1 MITMDGI
8 FYLKFAVSDIDK
20 SVDFYEAVFGA
31 KRSVEDDHLTP
42 DGFLWAVML
51 DVPGLGTRL
60 QLRLDPAAA
69 EAHRNWNPVA
79 LTVDTVE
86 DLRAW
91 MQHLDNVNVPHS
103 PILTGLISWL
113 IVIEDPDQ
121 NQLRIYCQERH
132 GIEAKPSRDERWL
145 GDWTS
150 RPASQTQG

>member
-1 MITMDGI
+1 MISMDGI
-8 FYLKFAVSDIDK
+8 FYLKFAVSDIEK

-31 KRSVEDDHLTP
+31 KRQVADDHLTP

-69 EAHRNWNPVA
+69 EAHRSWNPVA
-79 LTVDTVE
+79 LTVGTVE

-91 MQHLDNVNVPHS
+91 GRHLDEVGGPHS

-121 NQLRIYCQERH
+121 NQLRIYCQETH
-132 GIEAKPSRDERWL
+132 GAEVEPSRDERWL
-145 GDWTS
+145 GNWTS
-150 RPASQTQG
+150 PPAAASS